1 MAKCACAWND
11 DADDDYD
18 DFSIMLLFC
27 CSFDSQDDAHA
38 NDTMYLSV
46 QTHPRMLHKNR
57 VPRVSYGSRA
67 IFWCWLNAHYDYDDD
82 NNDRMC
88 RFEVVY
94 FPLETPTDHRVKWNQ
109 PHFYFKSIKISSCGF
124 HRIFLFCFIFI
135 SLLVLKL
142 SCWWCARRHNRERY
156 DGKNS
161 RAHSLKRP
169 NIII

>member
-1 MAKCACAWND
+1 MRVLQND
-11 DADDDYD
+11 DDDDD
-18 DFSIMLLFC
+18 DFQLCSVFF
-27 CSFDSQDDAHA
+27 CSFDSQAVAHA
-38 NDTMYLSV
+38 NDTIYLTVPTS
-46 QTHPRMLHKNR
+46 REECYKNR
-57 VPRVSYGSRA
+57 HEEFVSRA

-94 FPLETPTDHRVKWNQ
+94 FPLETPTGHRVKWNQ